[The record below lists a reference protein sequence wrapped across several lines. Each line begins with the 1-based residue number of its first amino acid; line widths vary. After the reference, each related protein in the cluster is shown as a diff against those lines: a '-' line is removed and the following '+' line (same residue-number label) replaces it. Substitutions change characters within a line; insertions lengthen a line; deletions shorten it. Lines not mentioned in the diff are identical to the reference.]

1 MFKTTPGGRCNHSE
15 LVGVLS
21 RVDYTAILSELRKKY
36 LSLIKF
42 FMKINKRT
50 FSFFKTDISLTSKRV
65 SIILN
70 NSEDS
75 FKLADSVR
83 KGRRKNEP
91 FSFTV
96 TTETTK
102 LIRNSSSKKL
112 KLG

>member
-1 MFKTTPGGRCNHSE
+1 
-15 LVGVLS
+15 
-21 RVDYTAILSELRKKY
+21 
-36 LSLIKF
+36 
-42 FMKINKRT
+42 MKMNKRT
-50 FSFFKTDISLTSKRV
+50 FGFFKTDISLTSKRV

-102 LIRNSSSKKL
+102 LISNNSSKKL